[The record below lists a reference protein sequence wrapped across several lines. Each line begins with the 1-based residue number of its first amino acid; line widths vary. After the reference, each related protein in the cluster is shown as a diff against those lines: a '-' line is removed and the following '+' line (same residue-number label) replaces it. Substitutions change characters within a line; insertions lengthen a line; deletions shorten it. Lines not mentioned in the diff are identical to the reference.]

1 MSMSISGGRHHVAIS
16 IKQCFSLSQD
26 EGTRY
31 KLRAVQVKVSDR
43 SQNEISAWA
52 GVFIFIDHWLVSCD
66 NSNGNHL

>member
-16 IKQCFSLSQD
+16 IKQCFSLS
-26 EGTRY
+26 TRY

-52 GVFIFIDHWLVSCD
+52 GVFIFIDHRLY
-66 NSNGNHL
+66 LYRAIFPTPITFF